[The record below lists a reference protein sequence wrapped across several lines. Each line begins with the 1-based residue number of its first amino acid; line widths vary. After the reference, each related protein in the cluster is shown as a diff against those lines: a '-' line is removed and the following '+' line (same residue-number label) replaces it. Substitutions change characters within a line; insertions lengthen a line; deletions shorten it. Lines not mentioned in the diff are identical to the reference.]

1 MEIRMKKYTKNEINE
16 VVAAFENH
24 DIIAFPTD
32 TVYGVGV
39 KYGNLEDLARLKN
52 AKHRPEEKPI
62 PMMVSKVEQ
71 IEKIAHINDYTKAMI
86 QKFMP
91 GALTIVV
98 QLKGDVSREFTNG
111 KDTIAIRMPDDEFVL
126 NVIDELNCPLLVS
139 SANMS
144 GEPTAL
150 TMEDALQQLPH
161 IDGIVEGT
169 CKQLMASTIVDCTQ
183 NTFKILRPGPITEEM
198 LKNI

>member
-1 MEIRMKKYTKNEINE
+1 MKKYTKKDIEQ
-16 VVAAFENH
+16 VVAAFESH

-39 KYGNLEDLARLKN
+39 KYGNLEDLSRLKN

-71 IEKIAHINDYTKAMI
+71 IEQIAYINEYTKKMI
-86 QKFMP
+86 HKFMP

-98 QLKGDVSREFTNG
+98 RLKDEISREFTNG
-111 KDTIAIRMPDDEFVL
+111 KDTIAIRMPDDDFVL
-126 NVIDELNCPLLVS
+126 SIMDRLNCPLMVS

-150 TMEDALQQLPH
+150 TMEDALHQLPH
-161 IDGIVEGT
+161 IDGIVEGE
-169 CKQLMASTIVDCTQ
+169 CKQLMASTIVDCTSDCL
-183 NTFKILRPGPITEEM
+183 KILRPGPITEEM

>member
-1 MEIRMKKYTKNEINE
+1 MEILMRKYSKDERMS
-16 VVAAFENH
+16 VVEAFKNH

-39 KYGNLEDLARLKN
+39 KYGDLEDLARLKN

-62 PMMVSKVEQ
+62 PMMVSNLEQ
-71 IEKIAHINDYTKAMI
+71 IEQVAELNDSTRKII

-98 QLKGDVSREFTNG
+98 KLKENVSRDFTNG

-126 NVIDELNCPLLVS
+126 DVIEQLQCPLLVS
-139 SANMS
+139 SANLS

-150 TMEDALQQLPH
+150 TMEDALNQLPH
-161 IDGIVEGT
+161 IDGIVKGE

-183 NTFKILRPGPITEEM
+183 SELKILRPGPITEEM

>member
-1 MEIRMKKYTKNEINE
+1 MKKYTKKDIDM
-16 VVAAFENH
+16 VAMAFESH

-39 KYGNLEDLARLKN
+39 KYGDLNDLLRLKH

-62 PMMVSKVEQ
+62 PMMVSKVAQ
-71 IEKIAHINDYTKAMI
+71 IEKVAYINEYTKKMI
-86 QKFMP
+86 EAFMP

-98 QLKGDVSREFTNG
+98 RLKENVSREFTNG
-111 KDTIAIRMPDDEFVL
+111 KDTIAIRMPDDDFVL
-126 NVIDELNCPLLVS
+126 AVIDRLDCPLLVS

-150 TMEDALQQLPH
+150 TMEDALHQLPH
-161 IDGIVEGT
+161 IDGIVEGE

-183 NTFKILRPGPITEEM
+183 DSFKILRPGPITEEM

>member
-1 MEIRMKKYTKNEINE
+1 MKIYTYKDVDAI
-16 VVAAFENH
+16 VAAFQAH
-24 DIIAFPTD
+24 QILAFPTD

-39 KYGNLEDLARLKN
+39 QYGNLEDLNRLKM

-62 PMMVSKVEQ
+62 PMMVSSVEQ
-71 IEKIAHINDYTKAMI
+71 MEKVAVIDEKTKKIIDA
-86 QKFMP
+86 FMP

-98 QLKGDVSREFTNG
+98 RLKEGISKEFTNG
-111 KDTIAIRMPDDEFVL
+111 KDTIAIRMPDSSFVL
-126 NVIDELNCPLLVS
+126 DVIRRLDCPLMVS

-150 TMEDALQQLPH
+150 TMEDALNQLPH
-161 IDGIVEGT
+161 IDGIVQGE
-169 CKQLMASTIVDCTQ
+169 CKQLMASTIVDCTGPE
-183 NTFKILRPGPITEEM
+183 FKILRSGPITEEM

>member
-1 MEIRMKKYTKNEINE
+1 MKIYKKEDLNE
-16 VVAAFENH
+16 VVQAFENH
-24 DIIAFPTD
+24 EIIAFPTD

-39 KYGNLEDLARLKN
+39 KYGDLKDLNRLKL

-62 PMMVSKVEQ
+62 PMMVSSVEQ
-71 IEKIAHINDYTKAMI
+71 IEMVADINEETRKIIAA
-86 QKFMP
+86 FMP

-98 QLKGDVSREFTNG
+98 RLRDCVSREFTNG
-111 KDTIAIRMPDDEFVL
+111 KDTIAIRMPDDAFVL
-126 NVIDELNCPLLVS
+126 SVIDQLACPLLVS

-150 TMEDALQQLPH
+150 TMEDALCQLPH
-161 IDGIVEGT
+161 IDGIVEGE
-169 CKQLMASTIVDCTQ
+169 CRQLMASTIVDCTQ
-183 NTFKILRPGPITEEM
+183 FGFKILRPGPISEEM

>member
-1 MEIRMKKYTKNEINE
+1 MKIYTYKDVDSI
-16 VVAAFENH
+16 VAAFQSH
-24 DIIAFPTD
+24 QILAFPTD

-39 KYGNLEDLARLKN
+39 MYGSLEDLNRLKM

-62 PMMVSKVEQ
+62 PMMVSSVEQ
-71 IEKIAHINDYTKAMI
+71 MKKVALIDEKTKKMI
-86 QKFMP
+86 DAFMP

-98 QLKGDVSREFTNG
+98 RLKEGVSRKFTNG
-111 KDTIAIRMPDDEFVL
+111 KDTIAIRMPDSSFVL
-126 NVIDELNCPLLVS
+126 DVIRRLDCPLMVS

-150 TMEDALQQLPH
+150 TMEDALNQLPH
-161 IDGIVEGT
+161 IDGIVQGE
-169 CKQLMASTIVDCTQ
+169 CKQLMASTIVDCTGPE
-183 NTFKILRPGPITEEM
+183 FKILRPGPITEEM